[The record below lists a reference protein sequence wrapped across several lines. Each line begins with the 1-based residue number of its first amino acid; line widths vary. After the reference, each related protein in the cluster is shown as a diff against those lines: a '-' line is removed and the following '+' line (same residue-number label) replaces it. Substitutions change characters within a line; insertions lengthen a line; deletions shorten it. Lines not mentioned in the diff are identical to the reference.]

1 MGLWE
6 VVLTAVALAMDAC
19 AVSMTNGMTDR
30 KMPVRRVL
38 LIGLAFGLF
47 QFMMPVIGYFVTHLI
62 AGAFQSTFEKISS
75 WVAFALLAFL
85 GGKMLIDCILE
96 KKKERE
102 NADADERADDGCACE
117 SKTTIVKLL
126 AQAVAT
132 SIDALAVG
140 VTLRMTEISG
150 GLPMGVWLSAG
161 LIGVITL
168 GLSVGAVYIGKA
180 VGNKLADKATL
191 CGGVVLILLAIKMLF
206 V

>member
-38 LIGLAFGLF
+38 LIGFAFGLF

-62 AGAFQSTFEKISS
+62 AGAFQATFEKISS

-85 GGKMLIDCILE
+85 GGKMLVDCIVE
-96 KKKERE
+96 QKKERE
-102 NADADERADDGCACE
+102 NENENENVGCACE

-150 GLPMGVWLSAG
+150 GLPMGVWLSTG
-161 LIGVITL
+161 IIGVITL

-191 CGGVVLILLAIKMLF
+191 CGGVVLVLLAIKMLF